1 MAPSL
6 CSHQPTHQSAIM
18 AQLEPNSWS
27 TIGGSGFIIRLRDAG
42 NAGLMGVR
50 GSLEDEREREGGKRG
65 LQSKTPTFNTFLS
78 LEFWDVGV
86 GIRQFF
92 ITFLKNQQSTLPL
105 LPEEGNVSGN
115 KQGWASI

>member
-50 GSLEDEREREGGKRG
+50 GSLEDERERERGKKKGGFKV
-65 LQSKTPTFNTFLS
+65 KPPTFNTFLS
-78 LEFWDVGV
+78 
-86 GIRQFF
+86 
-92 ITFLKNQQSTLPL
+92 
-105 LPEEGNVSGN
+105 
-115 KQGWASI
+115 